1 MAAVAAQDSVGKV
14 LRLLVAVVA
23 LAAVDSEVA
32 TLVVLQLMDKA
43 TLEAL
48 PVRLRMMSAV
58 AVVVEPR
65 SLDR

>member
-1 MAAVAAQDSVGKV
+1 
-14 LRLLVAVVA
+14 
-23 LAAVDSEVA
+23 VA